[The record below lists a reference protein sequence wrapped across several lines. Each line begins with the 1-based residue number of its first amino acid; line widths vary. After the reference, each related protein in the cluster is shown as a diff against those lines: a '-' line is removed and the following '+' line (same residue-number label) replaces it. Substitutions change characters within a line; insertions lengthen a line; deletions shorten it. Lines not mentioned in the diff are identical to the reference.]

1 MHFIFMKEEKK
12 FALVIQFQDIVIQFC
27 NILIKNITNNNIYI
41 IIIIS
46 LLLLLYYH

>member
-27 NILIKNITNNNIYI
+27 NVLIKNIINNNYI

>member
-27 NILIKNITNNNIYI
+27 NILIKNIINNNYI